1 VRALGVG
8 SGDESA
14 RPLPDLFVSLA
25 NVRIAQQHLRP
36 ADRGPS
42 RGLDRRRRHRGLCR
56 RGADDGS
63 AELTLATSVLF
74 ALLRTGM
81 ALTPGECLALLLLY
95 LVFIGWIG
103 LETAGVAG
111 LLVV

>member
-1 VRALGVG
+1 
-8 SGDESA
+8 
-14 RPLPDLFVSLA
+14 
-25 NVRIAQQHLRP
+25 
-36 ADRGPS
+36 
-42 RGLDRRRRHRGLCR
+42 
-56 RGADDGS
+56 
-63 AELTLATSVLF
+63 VLF
-74 ALLRTGM
+74 ALLRTAM